1 MWTPEMRSAAA
12 EAAREALEGF
22 DPIRTVAALAV
33 CYAVLKLVHLVV
45 TAPAIPTSV
54 WVPLEPAE
62 SAAECLSGPSCKG
75 MQLEDPERPGF
86 IQCFDPCTLQRLGE
100 VTAMD
105 AADVEDV
112 VRRARVAQEEWA
124 LTTFAERKRVLAC
137 LQRYILDNQD
147 DIARVASRDS
157 GKPVVD
163 ALLAEVMITCEKIRC
178 ISSNGEGWLARE
190 TRPTG
195 PLVFYKKAYVE
206 YMPLGVIGVIA
217 PWNYPFHNVYNHIV
231 SGIFAGNAVV
241 SKVSEYTCWSSR
253 YFTAIMAEV
262 LKACGHNPDLCLTV
276 TGFGDAGAALVASP
290 NVDKIIFTGSPEVGR
305 KVMEGCCK
313 TLKPVVLE
321 LGGKD
326 PFVVCDDVD
335 MERVMPFVM
344 KGSFF
349 NAGQNCIGVER
360 VYVYEK
366 VYDRFVAR
374 VTELASKLRQGPVLG
389 PESVDCGAM
398 VMPAQLDIVQDL
410 VNDAVSKGAKVTT
423 GGSRNMEHPNGL
435 FYLPTVLAGV
445 TPDMKIAQEEV
456 FGPVMSIIKVPGD
469 SDEACIKMINSSKY
483 GLASSVFSG
492 SSTRAVR
499 LGEAIRCGMTNVND
513 FGVNYLVQSL
523 PFGGVKD
530 SGYGRFAG
538 PEGLRAC
545 CLLKS
550 VTVDRFPKIMG
561 TVVPAPLQYPV
572 AKSGAR
578 FAASMTRMFYCDSLA
593 DKLWAVVQLVR
604 ASVGR

>member
-1 MWTPEMRSAAA
+1 MEAAWIKTVAMMGDSFQDVDPIKTLVIIVISYASFRLIWRLVTSPTIPSNVWIPLKPA
-12 EAAREALEGF
+12 EA
-22 DPIRTVAALAV
+22 
-33 CYAVLKLVHLVV
+33 
-45 TAPAIPTSV
+45 
-54 WVPLEPAE
+54 
-62 SAAECLSGPSCKG
+62 AAECLTGPSCDG
-75 MQLEDPERPGF
+75 MEIKNPERPGF
-86 IQCFDPCTLQRLGE
+86 IQCYDPCTLQHMGE
-100 VTAMD
+100 VKAMT

-112 VRRARVAQEEWA
+112 VRRARAAQGEWA
-124 LTTFAERKRVLAC
+124 RTTFAERRRVLEC
-137 LQRYILDNQD
+137 LQRYILDHQE

-157 GKPVVD
+157 GKTLAD
-163 ALLAEVMITCEKIRC
+163 SLLAEVMITCEKIRC
-178 ISSNGEGWLARE
+178 ICSHGEAWLSRE
-190 TRPTG
+190 RRPTG

-206 YMPLGVIGVIA
+206 YMPLGVLGVIA
-217 PWNYPFHNVYNHIV
+217 PWNYPFHNMYNHIV

-253 YFTAIMAEV
+253 YFTAMMTEV

-290 NVDKIIFTGSPEVGR
+290 NVDKIIFTGSPQVGR

-326 PFVVCDDVD
+326 PFVVCDDVNLN
-335 MERVMPFVM
+335 RLMPFIM

-349 NAGQNCIGVER
+349 NCGQNCIGVER

-366 VYDRFVAR
+366 VYDRFVSK
-374 VTELASKLRQGPVLG
+374 VTELAKGLRQGPVLG
-389 PESVDCGAM
+389 KDPVDCGAM

-410 VNDAVSKGAKVTT
+410 VDEAVSQGAKVTT
-423 GGSRNMEHPNGL
+423 GGKRNPDFPNGL
-435 FYLPTVLAGV
+435 FYLPTVLEGV
-445 TPDMKIAQEEV
+445 TEDMKIAQEEV
-456 FGPVMSIIKVPGD
+456 FGPVMTVIKVPGD
-469 SDEACIKMINSSKY
+469 SDETCLRMINSSKY

-492 SSTRAVR
+492 NSKRAVR
-499 LGEAIRCGMTNVND
+499 LGEGIRCGMTNIND
-513 FGVNYLVQSL
+513 FGVNYLVQAL

-545 CLLKS
+545 CLVKS

-572 AKSGAR
+572 TKSGPR
-578 FAASMTRMFYCDSLA
+578 FAASMTRMFYCDSLM
-593 DKLWAVVQLVR
+593 DKLRAVVELIK
-604 ASVGR
+604 ASM